1 VETNDQLHFT
11 FTDGQERTTHVI
23 VHKEDDNVCIREEVA
38 AEIMEVNIPI
48 QNFLLVALSILQRE
62 FTLKT
67 A

>member
-1 VETNDQLHFT
+1 VETNDQMQFT
-11 FTDGQERTTHVI
+11 FTDGQERITHII
-23 VHKEDDNVCIREEVA
+23 VQKEDENICIREELET
-38 AEIMEVNIPI
+38 EIMEVNVPI